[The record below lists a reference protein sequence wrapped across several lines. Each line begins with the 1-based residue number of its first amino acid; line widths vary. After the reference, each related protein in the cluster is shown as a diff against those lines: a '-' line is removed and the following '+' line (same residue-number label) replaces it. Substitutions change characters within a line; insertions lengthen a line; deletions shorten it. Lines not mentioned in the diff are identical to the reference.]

1 MTNSFKSMRGI
12 IICSFSLEYQYIQLM
27 PYIRI
32 QIQLVSFLLYISTK
46 LEDPRFQLE
55 VARNES
61 EYLIILSNGSKYL
74 AYM

>member
-12 IICSFSLEYQYIQLM
+12 IIYRFSLKYQYIQLM

-32 QIQLVSFLLYISTK
+32 HIQLVSFLLCISKK
-46 LEDPRFQLE
+46 LKDHGFQLE

-61 EYLIILSNGSKYL
+61 EY
-74 AYM
+74 